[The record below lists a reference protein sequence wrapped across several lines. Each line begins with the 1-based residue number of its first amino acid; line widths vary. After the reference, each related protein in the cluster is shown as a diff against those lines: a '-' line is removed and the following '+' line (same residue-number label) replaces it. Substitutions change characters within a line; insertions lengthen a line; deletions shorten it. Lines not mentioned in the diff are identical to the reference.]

1 MKGAVSMKW
10 RKLLSIRRL
19 SHMPGQLWMYLT
31 SPQVSFVD
39 KLLFLVP
46 VGLYWVLPDVMPFVP
61 IDDIGVTLIVMGWF
75 VARME
80 RKYPSIKLPPPGGN
94 R

>member
-1 MKGAVSMKW
+1 MEKTAVDQAPVAYARPIMDV
-10 RKLLSIRRL
+10 
-19 SHMPGQLWMYLT
+19 SHFPASFLCGQA
-31 SPQVSFVD
+31 S
-39 KLLFLVP
+39 FLVP

-80 RKYPSIKLPPPGGN
+80 RKYPSIKLPPPGGS